1 MKIVGLKGVKIKKV
15 HPNAEIP
22 EYMTAGAACFD
33 ITAVNIDLRNSIGH
47 STQYATVR
55 TGLAFE
61 IPEGYKLCIVPRSSF
76 CHKDWIM
83 QNSPAQIDSD
93 YRGEVM
99 LKFQAI
105 PIDTNSQHEREKISH
120 THNLIQNGFPY
131 SIGDR
136 VAQGY
141 FEKVIQAEFIEV
153 NELNETERSTGGF
166 GSTGN

>member
-93 YRGEVM
+93 YRGEVKV
-99 LKFQAI
+99 LLINLSNEIYKIQ
-105 PIDTNSQHEREKISH
+105 PNERIGQ
-120 THNLIQNGFPY
+120 LILSKVYKLDFEVKDGL
-131 SIGDR
+131 SETKRGD
-136 VAQGY
+136 
-141 FEKVIQAEFIEV
+141 
-153 NELNETERSTGGF
+153 GGF
-166 GSTGN
+166 GHTGK